1 MLDVR
6 VVKHYPGFTLDVAFT
21 THSPVVALM
30 GPSGSGKT
38 QTLRAVAGAMRPD
51 GGRIALDGEALFDA
65 DAHVDVPLQARE
77 VGYVPQHY
85 ALFPHLDVQSN
96 IAFGLKRRRSSA
108 TRDRVAEMIDTVGL
122 TGLESRRPAELS
134 GGQQQ
139 RVALARA
146 LILHPRILLLDEPFA
161 ALDTQIRASLRAELT
176 DLQRR
181 LGFRALLVT
190 HDPDDVALAGE
201 CFFYEAGRLVGDPI
215 QRTDRASDKTRRA
228 GG

>member
-1 MLDVR
+1 MLDVHVAKR
-6 VVKHYPGFTLDVAFT
+6 FAGFTLDVAFT
-21 THSPVVALM
+21 THAPVAVLM
-30 GPSGSGKT
+30 GPSGSGKS

-51 GGRIALDGEALFDA
+51 RGRIALDGEPLFDA
-65 DAHVDVPLQARE
+65 ATGIDVPPQARE

-85 ALFPHLDVQSN
+85 ALFPHLTVADNV
-96 IAFGLKRRRSSA
+96 AFGLKHRAHADAR
-108 TRDRVAEMIDTVGL
+108 TQVAELLDTVGL
-122 TGLESRRPAELS
+122 TGLGRRRTYELS

-161 ALDTQIRASLRAELT
+161 ALDTQIRNALRQELA

-190 HDPDDVALAGE
+190 HDPEDAGMAGE
-201 CFFYEAGRLVGDPI
+201 CFMYENGQVVGGPAARDAIPEPVV
-215 QRTDRASDKTRRA
+215 R
-228 GG
+228 